1 MSSCATWC
9 CAVDLVI
16 WHDCNCPQT
25 VSRFGVCCM
34 CYISVLFVVLVII
47 AKKKKNNNC
56 SFKETSDLNDKP
68 ANGAV
73 CPRAAKHAAEP
84 KGLAPSTAAP
94 GGAAA
99 TRRPLAGAAPPPP
112 AHPAADPLA
121 LTSTLL
127 AAAPLSEPNG
137 VRAGRS
143 AGGGGWGNVCALRP
157 KAGAGLG
164 AQAVCPGTGERA
176 GAGGSGRAGA
186 WGSVCVYGHTPR
198 CFPAQTCNR
207 HVSSRK
213 QDKRE
218 KSRNKIGKTPARR
231 LLVFPGAG
239 WQVGHFGQRGWVL
252 LWRGPPRAPWGVAG
266 CLPASLASTR

>member
-16 WHDCNCPQT
+16 WPDCNCPQT

-68 ANGAV
+68 ANGAM

-112 AHPAADPLA
+112 PP
-121 LTSTLL
+121 TLQPTRL
-127 AAAPLSEPNG
+127 RLPQPSWLRHLCLNQTGSELDGLP
-137 VRAGRS
+137 V
-143 AGGGGWGNVCALRP
+143 AGGGG
-157 KAGAGLG
+157 
-164 AQAVCPGTGERA
+164 T
-176 GAGGSGRAGA
+176 
-186 WGSVCVYGHTPR
+186 CV
-198 CFPAQTCNR
+198 
-207 HVSSRK
+207 
-213 QDKRE
+213 
-218 KSRNKIGKTPARR
+218 
-231 LLVFPGAG
+231 L
-239 WQVGHFGQRGWVL
+239 
-252 LWRGPPRAPWGVAG
+252 
-266 CLPASLASTR
+266 